1 MKYRSLM
8 LKTLLAASFAL
19 TLAACGD
26 NTAEEAGENVDDAIT
41 DAGNAVEDACEDVK
55 EGMNAEDQDC

>member
-19 TLAACGD
+19 ALAACSD
-26 NTAEEAGENVDDAIT
+26 NTAEEAGENVDDAMT
-41 DAGNAVEDACEDVK
+41 DAGNAIEDTCEDVK
-55 EGMNAEDQDC
+55 EGMNAEDKDC

>member
-19 TLAACGD
+19 TLAACSD
-26 NTAEEAGENVDDAIT
+26 NTAEEAGENVDDAMT
-41 DAGNAVEDACEDVK
+41 DAGNAIEDTCEDVK
-55 EGMNAEDQDC
+55 EGMNAEDKDC